1 MMQKQIA
8 FEETKLQQE
17 ALTLSD
23 VSPKWAKRL
32 GEQQQ
37 LPVPLSTT
45 WLRWRFEIKSNVW

>member
-45 WLRWRFEIKSNVW
+45 WLRWRCEIKSNVW